1 MLSEMTPAE
10 MDGWIAYEQLE
21 PFGTKQMVHM
31 LGQLLRSQLTGDV
44 DDVDDEDLAN
54 IMGYTEPRTPIG
66 DTSKA
71 ITAGFGA
78 R

>member
-1 MLSEMTPAE
+1 MLAEMTPAE
-10 MDGWIAYEQLE
+10 MDGWLAYEALE

-44 DDVDDEDLAN
+44 DDEDIAAA
-54 IMGYTEPRTPIG
+54 MGYVEPRRPVG
-66 DTSKA
+66 DTSQA

-78 R
+78 Q